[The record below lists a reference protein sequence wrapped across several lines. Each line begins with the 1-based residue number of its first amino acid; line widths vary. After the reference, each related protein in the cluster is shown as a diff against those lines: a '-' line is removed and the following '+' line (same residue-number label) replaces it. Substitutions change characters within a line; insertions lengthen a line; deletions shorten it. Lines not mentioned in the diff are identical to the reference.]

1 MPEMT
6 WLDATAQA
14 DLVRRGEVSPK
25 ELAEAAIARIEAVN
39 PQLDAVIRTRFDA
52 ARLEADGDL
61 PDGAFRGV
69 PILFK
74 DLGCTV
80 AGEPTAFGVGP
91 MREVAWPVTSYLA
104 EQFRAAGF
112 VALGR
117 TNVPELGTTVTTE
130 PRSFPPARN
139 PWDPGHSTGGSSGGS
154 AAAVAAGL
162 VPVAHANDGGGS
174 IRIPASECGLVG
186 LKPTRGRVS
195 QGPLTGEAWA
205 GGVADGAVTRTVR
218 DAAGLLDAISNRM
231 PGEPYY
237 APPLPRPLVQE
248 VGADPGQLRIG
259 VLDRPGGEGY
269 LDDPECRAAVAG
281 AALLLEALGHHLE
294 ESAPAAMFEP
304 EFLRHFSTV
313 IAADTEATFQNFE
326 ELLGR
331 PIGEDEIERTQRRL
345 PADRPQAQR
354 GRLPGQPGLVRDV
367 GTGDGGLVGGPRP
380 AGHAHRRRSPARA
393 GLVHRGRP
401 GPRGG
406 TRRQLH
412 PLHRAVQHD
421 RPAGHHLAA
430 ALDARRP
437 ARRRAVGR
445 RRTGGK
451 TCSSGSPASSSRP
464 PPGPA
469 GTPRY
474 TPSRPARRAPAGPGR
489 DDPGLMRC
497 RCLLAAASAMSSRWT
512 VSGAKA
518 GTQTEMY
525 SAPSAPGVL

>member
-218 DAAGLLDAISNRM
+218 DAAGLLDVISNRM

-259 VLDRPGGEGY
+259 VLDRPGAEGY

-313 IAADTEATFQNFE
+313 IAADTEATFQGFE

-331 PIGEDEIERTQRRL
+331 PIGEDEIERRNVAYRRIGQ
-345 PADRPQAQR
+345 QAQR

-380 AGHAHRRRSPARA
+380 AGDAHRRRSPARA

-421 RPAGHHLAA
+421 RPAGHHPAA
-430 ALDARRP
+430 ALDAWRP
-437 ARRRAVGR
+437 AGRRAAGR
-445 RRTGGK
+445 AVRAGR
-451 TCSSGSPASSSRP
+451 PAHPGRQPARAGRP
-464 PPGPA
+464 LGRPAPPGTRLA
-469 GTPRY
+469 GRPR
-474 TPSRPARRAPAGPGR
+474 SRRARPG
-489 DDPGLMRC
+489 
-497 RCLLAAASAMSSRWT
+497 
-512 VSGAKA
+512 
-518 GTQTEMY
+518 
-525 SAPSAPGVL
+525 